1 MYDPSLTFLQT
12 ELNYR
17 NEKVKAGLAGNRRS
31 RHSRPRA
38 GRRAQVTANPQ
49 RARERPF
56 AT

>member
-17 NEKVKAGLAGNRRS
+17 NEKLKSGLAGHRRS

-38 GRRAQVTANPQ
+38 GRRAQVTANAQ
-49 RARERPF
+49 
-56 AT
+56 

>member
-17 NEKVKAGLAGNRRS
+17 NEKLKSGLARNRRS

-38 GRRAQVTANPQ
+38 RRRAQVTANAQ
-49 RARERPF
+49 
-56 AT
+56 

>member
-17 NEKVKAGLAGNRRS
+17 NEKLKSGLAGHRRS

-38 GRRAQVTANPQ
+38 GRRPQVTATAQ
-49 RARERPF
+49 
-56 AT
+56 